1 MGAWLF
7 AVLDV
12 VVIIT
17 PAQVKGEPL
26 LAPLIELDCLWQ
38 ISDEVRLRQMEEIRE
53 LENYV

>member
-1 MGAWLF
+1 M
-7 AVLDV
+7 LDV